1 MIDIFCPMAFIV
13 AVDVFFPLMMFAVEF
28 RCVTFHLDAS
38 HRTFYVHTQRFVG
51 QCEQDNRRVEKAAA
65 AAGR

>member
-1 MIDIFCPMAFIV
+1 MS
-13 AVDVFFPLMMFAVEF
+13 AVEF

-51 QCEQDNRRVEKAAA
+51 QREQSNRRVEKAAA